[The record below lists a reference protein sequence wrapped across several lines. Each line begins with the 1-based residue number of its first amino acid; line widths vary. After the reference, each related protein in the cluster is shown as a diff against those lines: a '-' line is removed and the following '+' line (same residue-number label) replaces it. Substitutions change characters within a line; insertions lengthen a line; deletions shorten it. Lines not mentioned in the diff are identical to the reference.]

1 MDIYNTVQY
10 YRVCVA
16 TYKWPVA
23 QNNVSVCERYAD
35 ENEKKRFKFAP
46 KNTSVRCGFE
56 VSGQLIGRIGIEI
69 SVFF

>member
-1 MDIYNTVQY
+1 
-10 YRVCVA
+10 
-16 TYKWPVA
+16 VA